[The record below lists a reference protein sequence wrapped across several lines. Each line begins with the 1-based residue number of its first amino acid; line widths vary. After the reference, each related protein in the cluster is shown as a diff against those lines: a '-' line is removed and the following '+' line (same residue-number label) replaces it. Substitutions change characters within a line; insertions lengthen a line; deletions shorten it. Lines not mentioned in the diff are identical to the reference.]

1 MEWQLLLTSGVA
13 MGSIYALVALGF
25 VLVYRALGIINFAQ
39 GDLAMVAAYLAV
51 TASSQ
56 PLPLWLAY
64 VIALVAAMG
73 VNTVVQQ
80 LIYYP
85 LRNQSVIVT
94 IIGTIGL
101 SVALQQTAQ
110 LIWGSFPAVLRELV
124 PSRPVALGSVS
135 WLPQHLFIIAVT
147 GALCLGLYFFF
158 RSTRLGVVVQAA
170 AQDRVAARLMGIRIQ
185 RVAWTTFALNGLLTA
200 VAGLLIG
207 PIFFVTTDMG
217 TSVLVKAFAA
227 AIIGGFGSVLG
238 AVVGGLLVGV
248 AETFVTAYVS
258 SHYKDAIAFLM
269 IILVLVLLPR
279 GLFGEPVG
287 ERL

>member
-1 MEWQLLLTSGVA
+1 
-13 MGSIYALVALGF
+13 
-25 VLVYRALGIINFAQ
+25 
-39 GDLAMVAAYLAV
+39 
-51 TASSQ
+51 
-56 PLPLWLAY
+56 
-64 VIALVAAMG
+64 
-73 VNTVVQQ
+73 
-80 LIYYP
+80 
-85 LRNQSVIVT
+85 
-94 IIGTIGL
+94 
-101 SVALQQTAQ
+101 
-110 LIWGSFPAVLRELV
+110 
-124 PSRPVALGSVS
+124 
-135 WLPQHLFIIAVT
+135 
-147 GALCLGLYFFF
+147 
-158 RSTRLGVVVQAA
+158 
-170 AQDRVAARLMGIRIQ
+170 MGIRIQ

-269 IILVLVLLPR
+269 IILVLLLLPR